1 MNKLL
6 HICIIVL
13 IITLVSLASSCDG
26 SGSGAN
32 YSPEVRALLERL
44 DSTLNQTEVYV
55 NKKEVRLK
63 NLRATFNSTIDIERK
78 YWLASDLYE
87 EYCAYD
93 ADSAMNYVDKAI
105 SYAHEM
111 NRLDLVR
118 EMELNKSYLYTA
130 VGLLGDAE
138 KVLRNFDIDSL
149 PPTLALI
156 YCDRMVYLIN
166 HRDQYMGITTDK
178 ARYTNMIDSLLQVT
192 SKHITPDAPN
202 YCWLL
207 GWSHMKTKEEA
218 KSIIPTVEKIVSAD
232 DPSSRGCAMDSW
244 MLAQLYEK
252 VDDSENALKYLI
264 RSSIADVMA
273 CNKEIASLEEVALNM
288 LNRGDLEHANS
299 YINYCIALANDY
311 KSRVRLGKLASIQ
324 DQTLTAIHERMSRQ
338 AKVNRICMAVL
349 VVMILLL
356 LYGSLYIMRQNKLLL
371 KTRST
376 LNDANG
382 ELAKRV
388 DELQQTRQELNNA
401 NDKLTEMYADVCKN
415 AKELS
420 EINEAKESYM
430 ANIFEICSSYITKH
444 EDFRTNLHR
453 LIKERKFDEALQI
466 VRSPE
471 LSYGEIKELYANFDS
486 IFLSIY
492 PDFVSDFNKLL
503 RPEEQITLKN
513 PDSLTTALRIYALVR
528 LGLNDSVKIAK
539 FLHCSVQTVY
549 NTRQRTRNSAIVPR
563 EEFADAVKALGKP
576 SF

>member
-1 MNKLL
+1 
-6 HICIIVL
+6 
-13 IITLVSLASSCDG
+13 
-26 SGSGAN
+26 
-32 YSPEVRALLERL
+32 
-44 DSTLNQTEVYV
+44 
-55 NKKEVRLK
+55 
-63 NLRATFNSTIDIERK
+63 
-78 YWLASDLYE
+78 
-87 EYCAYD
+87 
-93 ADSAMNYVDKAI
+93 
-105 SYAHEM
+105 
-111 NRLDLVR
+111 
-118 EMELNKSYLYTA
+118 
-130 VGLLGDAE
+130 
-138 KVLRNFDIDSL
+138 
-149 PPTLALI
+149 
-156 YCDRMVYLIN
+156 
-166 HRDQYMGITTDK
+166 
-178 ARYTNMIDSLLQVT
+178 
-192 SKHITPDAPN
+192 
-202 YCWLL
+202 
-207 GWSHMKTKEEA
+207 
-218 KSIIPTVEKIVSAD
+218 
-232 DPSSRGCAMDSW
+232 